1 MTRTLRIAQVAP
13 PLESVPPPGYGGTE
27 RVIAALVTELV
38 RRGHEVTTFASGD
51 SVVDGRH
58 IPTVERAL
66 RPAGYLGDPAPWF
79 YTTIR
84 TVLEHAHEFDLIHSH
99 LEWASPVLALASP
112 VPVVSTFH
120 GRLDLPYAEELLTG
134 MPGLIAISRSQASTH
149 PAAPW
154 IGVVHN
160 GLALEESPFERER
173 NGALVFVGRIA
184 PEKGIL
190 DAIAVARLTGRP
202 LHIIAKRPVASVE
215 VEYFEG
221 EFLPALR
228 AAGDLVEDLGELS
241 GAERDRVVARS
252 HALLMPGTWP
262 EPFGLAAIEALACGT
277 PVLTR
282 RVGALPE
289 IVRDGVDGFFGDD
302 VDHLAFLV
310 DRVDRLDRAGIRAS
324 VLERFSAGRMTG
336 DYEALYRRTLARAAV
351 EAADRALSG
360 PGSAPP
366 PVAVGPGRPD
376 PTAVPSAAVPPVA
389 ADAPAEF
396 VIPPTHRALDDAA
409 PPSRDA
415 AGDRSARIET
425 LDGAGSS

>member
-1 MTRTLRIAQVAP
+1 
-13 PLESVPPPGYGGTE
+13 
-27 RVIAALVTELV
+27 
-38 RRGHEVTTFASGD
+38 
-51 SVVDGRH
+51 
-58 IPTVERAL
+58 
-66 RPAGYLGDPAPWF
+66 
-79 YTTIR
+79 
-84 TVLEHAHEFDLIHSH
+84 
-99 LEWASPVLALASP
+99 
-112 VPVVSTFH
+112 
-120 GRLDLPYAEELLTG
+120 
-134 MPGLIAISRSQASTH
+134 
-149 PAAPW
+149 
-154 IGVVHN
+154 
-160 GLALEESPFERER
+160 
-173 NGALVFVGRIA
+173 
-184 PEKGIL
+184 
-190 DAIAVARLTGRP
+190 
-202 LHIIAKRPVASVE
+202 
-215 VEYFEG
+215 
-221 EFLPALR
+221 
-228 AAGDLVEDLGELS
+228 
-241 GAERDRVVARS
+241 
-252 HALLMPGTWP
+252 MPGTWP

-351 EAADRALSG
+351 EAAGRALSG